1 MNTSVSLDKIV
12 SLTKRRGFIYPSS
25 EIYGGLANAYDYGP
39 LGVEL
44 LRNIRNVWWKKFIH
58 KRRDMIG
65 IDSQIILH
73 PRTWEA
79 SGHVGSFSDA
89 VVEDTVTQKRYRA
102 DHLIEDWIRGKAEY
116 GNLVVEDMT
125 VDEMAE
131 FIKKQDVK
139 SPEGNPLTAPKKFN
153 LLMET
158 HLGTLVG
165 QKDTAYLRGETAQ
178 GIFSNFKNILDTTR
192 VKIPFGIGQ
201 IGKSFRNEIT
211 LGQYIFRTFEFEQA
225 EIEYFFNPEKQD
237 WHQLMEN
244 WKNDM
249 WSFITEDLGIRKE
262 NLRWRQ
268 HTDKERSHYSRD
280 TYDLDYQFPFGW
292 KELWGVA
299 YRTDYD
305 LKQHMEFSGQ
315 DLRYTDPHTQEK
327 YIPHVI
333 EPAIGLNRALF
344 MVLSDAYT
352 EEENRTVLRL
362 KPELAP
368 FTVAV
373 FPLVANKED
382 LVSKADEVFALL
394 SAEYPT
400 YWDDRGNIGK
410 RYRYQDE
417 IGTPYC
423 VTVDYDSLT
432 DHTVTIRNRDTMQQE
447 RVPTDSLLA
456 YLRDHLFGQR
466 PMGL

>member
-1 MNTSVSLDKIV
+1 MSTLVTLDKIV

-44 LRNIRNVWWKKFIH
+44 LRNIRNAWWKRFIH
-58 KRRDMIG
+58 DRRDMTG

-89 VVEDTVTQKRYRA
+89 VVEDTVSQKRYRA
-102 DHLIEDWIRGKAEY
+102 DHLIEGWIKGKTEFEKM
-116 GNLVVEDMT
+116 VVEDMN
-125 VDEMAE
+125 VDEMGV
-131 FIKKQDVK
+131 FIQENGIK
-139 SPEGNPLTAPKKFN
+139 SPEGNPVTAPKKFN

-178 GIFSNFKNILDTTR
+178 GIFSNFKNVLDTTR
-192 VKIPFGIGQ
+192 VKVPFGIGQ

-237 WHQLMEN
+237 WHQLMED
-244 WKNDM
+244 WKNAM

-327 YIPHVI
+327 YLPHVI

-352 EEENRTVLRL
+352 EEENRTVLKL

-368 FTVAV
+368 YTVAV
-373 FPLVANKED
+373 FPLVANKEE
-382 LVSKADEVFALL
+382 LVTKADEVYKLI
-394 SAEYPT
+394 SHEYPT

-423 VTVDYDSLT
+423 ITVDYDSLN
-432 DHTVTIRNRDTMQQE
+432 DHTVTIRNRDTMEQK
-447 RVPTDSLLA
+447 RVAIDSLLA
-456 YLRDHLFGQR
+456 YLTDHLSAA
-466 PMGL
+466 L